1 MARTKNTA
9 RSNPFVLP
17 QATLAD
23 HMQTIAVTTDVEK
36 DPEIT
41 EMGSNIPTR
50 VDGPQLA
57 NVKIVECLEVN
68 STEGEPEPMTPPE
81 GDLHT
86 PVFPEIIGQDIPQAL
101 QDRYSSQGSIRDNYA
116 A

>member
-36 DPEIT
+36 DPETT
-41 EMGSNIPTR
+41 EMGSNIPAR
-50 VDGPQLA
+50 VDGPLLA
-57 NVKIVECLEVN
+57 NVKIVKHLEVN

-81 GDLHT
+81 GEPTH
-86 PVFPEIIGQDIPQAL
+86 PSVP
-101 QDRYSSQGSIRDNYA
+101 
-116 A
+116 